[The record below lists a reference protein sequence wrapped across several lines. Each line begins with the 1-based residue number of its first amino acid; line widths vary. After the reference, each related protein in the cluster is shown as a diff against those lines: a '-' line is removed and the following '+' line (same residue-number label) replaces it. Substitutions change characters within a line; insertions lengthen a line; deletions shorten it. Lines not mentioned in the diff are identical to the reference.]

1 MAKQQMVVK
10 DNSMIGASY
19 SLGVAEQR
27 IIFLAIIEAREQ
39 DTLIKAGGLLRI
51 SAQNYAK
58 QFNVEKHT
66 AYKVLREG
74 ADGLYDAEFN
84 YSYADKETGKLFHAR
99 SRFVQ
104 KIAYADELGC
114 IELVFAADV
123 VPLITRLEE
132 RYTEYE
138 LKQVSGLQ
146 SEYAIRLYELMI
158 QWRKTGKVPAMS
170 LQELRDKLGLIE
182 GSYKEMSDFKKRVLD
197 HAIKQIND
205 HTDITADYDQ
215 HKTGRKVTGF
225 TFKFKAKPSAKPI
238 AADTPAKADTFI
250 KMTADQID
258 TFSKK
263 LANVPALGSNA
274 PIGASTAD
282 YATLIAEH
290 LADKDK
296 QAAYLPHLEKLGF
309 KTAKAKSKAA

>member
-1 MAKQQMVVK
+1 MARQQMVVK

-27 IIFLAIIEAREQ
+27 IIFLAIVEAREQ
-39 DTLIKAGGLLRI
+39 ETLIKAGGLLRI

-66 AYKVLREG
+66 AYKVLKGG

-84 YSYADKETGKLFHAR
+84 YSYADKKTGKLFHAR

-114 IELVFAADV
+114 VELVFAEDV

-138 LKQVSGLQ
+138 LKQVSALQ
-146 SEYAIRLYELMI
+146 SEYAIRLYELLI
-158 QWRKTGKVPAMS
+158 QWRSVGKVPTMD
-170 LQELRDKLGLIE
+170 LEELRSKLGVAE
-182 GSYKEMSDFKKRVLD
+182 GSYKEMSDFKKRVLKL
-197 HAIKQIND
+197 ALSQINSF
-205 HTDITADYDQ
+205 TDIIADYDQ
-215 HKTGRKVTGF
+215 VKSGRKVTGISF
-225 TFKFKAKPSAKPI
+225 RFKHKPTPKAEKSNEAVNDN
-238 AADTPAKADTFI
+238 AFI
-250 KMTADQID
+250 KMTPDQIG

-263 LANVPALGSNA
+263 LAALPELGSNA
-274 PIGASTAD
+274 PIGMNGAD
-282 YATLIAEH
+282 FVAMVANDLRDAAKQKKYH
-290 LADKDK
+290 KYLA
-296 QAAYLPHLEKLGF
+296 KLGF
-309 KTAKAKSKAA
+309 KAAKSEA

>member
-146 SEYAIRLYELMI
+146 SEYAIRLYELLI
-158 QWRKTGKVPAMS
+158 QWRKTGKVPTMTLEEFRS
-170 LQELRDKLGLIE
+170 KVGVLDGQ
-182 GSYKEMSDFKKRVLD
+182 YKEMSDFKKRVLKL
-197 HAIKQIND
+197 ALAQINE
-205 HTDITADYDQ
+205 HTDIIADYDQ
-215 HKTGRKVTGF
+215 VKTGRKVTGLSF
-225 TFKFKAKPSAKPI
+225 HFKHKPSAKPI
-238 AADTPAKADTFI
+238 ADTPAADDGYI
-250 KMTADQID
+250 KMTADQIA
-258 TFSKK
+258 TFSAK
-263 LANVPALGSNA
+263 LANIPALGSNA
-274 PIGASTAD
+274 PMGASAAD
-282 YATLIAEH
+282 YATIIAAH

-296 QAAYLPHLEKLGF
+296 QARYLPHLEKLGF